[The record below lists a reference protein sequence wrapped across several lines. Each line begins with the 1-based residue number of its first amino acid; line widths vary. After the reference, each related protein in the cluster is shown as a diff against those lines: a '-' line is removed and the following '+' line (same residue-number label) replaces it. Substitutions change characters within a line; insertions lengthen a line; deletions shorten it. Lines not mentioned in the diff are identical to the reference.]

1 MRRLLPIVFAAF
13 ILTACAPLATSPVAQ
28 PAVAD
33 AVPTSLI
40 EYQRSRSQAWTML
53 QVITDH
59 IGHRLSGSP
68 GLERAIEWTSES
80 LRSWGLETWNDPV
93 AVPHWVRGREEGEL
107 ISHMNQPIVLTA
119 LGGSIATPLEGLTA
133 EVVVVGSYEELEA
146 LGDRVQGK
154 IVLYDNPFDMELVR
168 QQRVFEAYG
177 KAVVFRS
184 TGAIRAAQQ
193 GAVASLVRSV
203 TTASLRTP
211 HTGAMR
217 YDPNVPRIP
226 AAAVTVEDAEL
237 IRRLHAQGERVMMRL
252 VLTPQTL
259 PDAPSANVIA
269 ELKGRELPEEIVVI
283 GAHLDSWDLGT
294 GAIDNGSGVV
304 MVMET
309 LRMMKELGLQPRRT
323 IRAVLFTNEEN
334 GLRGARDYAARYK
347 DILHRHV
354 ATIEI
359 DSGVAE
365 PWGFSTTLSAQEIER
380 FSPFVRHLAVVGAT
394 RMATAASTGADTS
407 LLVATGIPGFGLTP
421 DPTRYFDY
429 HHSPADTLDKV
440 DPRQLAENAAAAAA
454 LAWTLAEMPERLRP
468 AE

>member
-1 MRRLLPIVFAAF
+1 MRRLLSIGFVPFVLA
-13 ILTACAPLATSPVAQ
+13 ACAPLATAPVAQ

-33 AVPTSLI
+33 AVPASLI
-40 EYQRSRSQAWTML
+40 DYQRSRSQAWTML

-59 IGHRLSGSP
+59 FGPRLSGSP
-68 GLERAIEWTSES
+68 GLERAIDWTSDTF
-80 LRSWGLETWNDPV
+80 RSWGLETWQDPV
-93 AVPHWVRGREEGEL
+93 AVPHWVRGREEGQL

-119 LGGSIATPLEGLTA
+119 LGGSIATPAEGLTA

-146 LGDRVQGK
+146 LGERVEGK
-154 IVLYDNPFDMELVR
+154 IVLYNNPFDMEMVR
-168 QQRVFEAYG
+168 QQRVFEAYS

-184 TGAIRAAQQ
+184 TGAIRAAQK

-217 YDPNVPRIP
+217 YDPEVPQIP
-226 AAAVTVEDAEL
+226 AAAVTIEDAEL
-237 IRRLHAQGERVMMRL
+237 MQRLYSQGERVLMRL

-269 ELKGRELPEEIVVI
+269 ELKGRDLPDEIVLM
-283 GAHLDSWDLGT
+283 GAHIDSWDLGT

-334 GLRGARDYAARYK
+334 GLRGARD
-347 DILHRHV
+347 
-354 ATIEI
+354 
-359 DSGVAE
+359 
-365 PWGFSTTLSAQEIER
+365 
-380 FSPFVRHLAVVGAT
+380 
-394 RMATAASTGADTS
+394 
-407 LLVATGIPGFGLTP
+407 
-421 DPTRYFDY
+421 
-429 HHSPADTLDKV
+429 
-440 DPRQLAENAAAAAA
+440 
-454 LAWTLAEMPERLRP
+454 
-468 AE
+468 